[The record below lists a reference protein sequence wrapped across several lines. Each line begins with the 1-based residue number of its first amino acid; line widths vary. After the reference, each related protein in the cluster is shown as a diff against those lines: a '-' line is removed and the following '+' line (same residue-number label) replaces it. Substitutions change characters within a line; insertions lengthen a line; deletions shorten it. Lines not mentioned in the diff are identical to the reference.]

1 VYVEYGSSSG
11 SSSGSGLT
19 GDFVEYGSSSSSS
32 SGSGLT
38 GDFVEYGSGFGSSLT
53 RDFFKAQAILD
64 CLTMA
69 MVILVIA

>member
-1 VYVEYGSSSG
+1 MYVEYGSGSGSGSG

-19 GDFVEYGSSSSSS
+19 GDFVEYGSGSS

-38 GDFVEYGSGFGSSLT
+38 GDFFE
-53 RDFFKAQAILD
+53 AQAILD
-64 CLTMA
+64 CLAMA